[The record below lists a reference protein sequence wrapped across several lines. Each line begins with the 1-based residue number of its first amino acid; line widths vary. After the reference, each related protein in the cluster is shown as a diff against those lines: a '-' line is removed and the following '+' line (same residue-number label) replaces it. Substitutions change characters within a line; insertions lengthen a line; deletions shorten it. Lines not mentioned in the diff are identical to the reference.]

1 MGWELLLAGGGGL
14 GGVGESVCREVLEQD
29 TLGDIG
35 HERVLGREHG
45 EILGGSMLG
54 GIRARDRPGRIGR
67 ALTGV
72 FSLKY
77 VFASSKFIFIER
89 IAGLLDF

>member
-45 EILGGSMLG
+45 RYWAGACWEGLEPGTGQDALGGL
-54 GIRARDRPGRIGR
+54 
-67 ALTGV
+67 
-72 FSLKY
+72 
-77 VFASSKFIFIER
+77 
-89 IAGLLDF
+89 